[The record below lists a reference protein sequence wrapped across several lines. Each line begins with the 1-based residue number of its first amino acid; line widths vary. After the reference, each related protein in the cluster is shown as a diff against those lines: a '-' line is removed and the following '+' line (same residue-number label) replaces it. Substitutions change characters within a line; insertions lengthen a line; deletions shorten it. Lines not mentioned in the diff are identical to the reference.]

1 MMIKLRL
8 QMFGGGGLPAYKG
21 GGGGRQMDKL
31 VEPKEEKAKPV
42 QEKVEKK
49 KETKAEKKAKARYD
63 LYSIRDGKTRLYQ
76 TGMTQDDLKEI
87 LGGKFK
93 MDPKTGTI
101 VTKSGKRYRLTK
113 TKNKTTRRK

>member
-8 QMFGGGGLPAYKG
+8 QMFGGGGRPAHKG

-31 VEPKEEKAKPV
+31 AEPKEEKPV

-63 LYSIRDGKTRLYQ
+63 LYSMRDGKTRLYQ
-76 TGMTQDDLKEI
+76 SEMTQEDLEAI
-87 LGGKFK
+87 LGKHFK

-101 VTKSGKRYRLTK
+101 VTRTGKRYRLTK
-113 TKNKTTRRK
+113 TKHTNRR